1 MNPQPTAAKAPP
13 STANQTA
20 VPPPPAAKK
29 TEPKKDLL
37 VFITH
42 REGKCTEC
50 GEELFP
56 GNWIF
61 LDNEKLLCMSCA
73 GFDRLAYLPSGNTAL
88 TRRATKHSPM
98 RAVVLQW
105 SRSRK
110 RYERQGILVAPDAL
124 ARAETECLADADA
137 RERQRAR
144 AAEKRAALE
153 PAYANAVAGAIR
165 AQYPACPSDEAA
177 RIAEWTCQ
185 KHSGRI
191 GRTAA
196 AKELDPRALRLAV
209 VAHIRHEHTAYD
221 SILMRTGEREAARA
235 QVAGKIETIL
245 ERWGKTET
253 L

>member
-1 MNPQPTAAKAPP
+1 
-13 STANQTA
+13 
-20 VPPPPAAKK
+20 
-29 TEPKKDLL
+29 
-37 VFITH
+37 
-42 REGKCTEC
+42 
-50 GEELFP
+50 
-56 GNWIF
+56 
-61 LDNEKLLCMSCA
+61 MSCA

-88 TRRATKHSPM
+88 TRRATKHSSM
-98 RAVVLQW
+98 RAVVLKW
-105 SRSRK
+105 SRARK

-124 ARAETECLADADA
+124 ELAEKECLADADA

-144 AAEKRAALE
+144 AAEKRGAEKRGALE
-153 PAYANAVAGAIR
+153 PAYANAGAGAIR

-185 KHSGRI
+185 KHSGRV

-235 QVAGKIETIL
+235 QVAGEIETIL
-245 ERWGKTET
+245 ERWEKTET